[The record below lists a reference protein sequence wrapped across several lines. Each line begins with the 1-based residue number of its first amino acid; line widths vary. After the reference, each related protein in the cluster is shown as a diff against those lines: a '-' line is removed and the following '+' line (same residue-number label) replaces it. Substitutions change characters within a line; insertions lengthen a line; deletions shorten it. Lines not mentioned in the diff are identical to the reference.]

1 MDLPLPL
8 QSSAARA
15 ESGYGFATW
24 PLTTTAADT
33 VVAGIHYR
41 SATCRL
47 PAAAP
52 CSAHAEH
59 DHILVAHLITAWH
72 GPSLPEPYRSSSRST
87 MARITN
93 LPNET
98 TPSTPPDTT
107 NVSTGPPQSVRRE
120 STRLRTPTTRPGF
133 IPTRTVSRR
142 ALVSASPAPATHQSR
157 PLQKNKRISV
167 INSDDEDDDK
177 DHSQT
182 TNKGR
187 DPFAGTKQVASCTG
201 REVVIDMAQ
210 DSDVENH
217 KRTNPTRKKKD
228 PTKDKD
234 GFDHARLYFYPQG
247 AGPKQEPDDPAWAC
261 RWCPDQFKAS
271 GGSYWN
277 LKSHRDGLIIKGTL
291 RNPCPGRSQA
301 IEAGAYLPPTATEVK
316 SKASKDQPNGPGT
329 LTAYATKPRYD
340 NQTLNKLL
348 VIWVIRQSL
357 PWLRVE
363 DFLLRVSLD
372 YALVNTQL
380 NSRVWAASHAHLLY
394 LEQCGQVLK
403 AIKSSDSQISLVS
416 DVWTTKGSH
425 KAFIGVS
432 ACYITPEWKYVCQ
445 HLAIKYVFWHHNGK
459 YLAVPFANV
468 LTTDS
473 GSNNFT
479 MAKGVSS
486 IFWEVDSTDWDI
498 EELIE
503 EDITVVDDEITEVV
517 EVDPD
522 DAEPAS
528 PVPGWEWNT
537 KNNDEEEEGEA
548 TGIGFTLKKIDYIC
562 RRIASSPQKQAE
574 WKLWAA
580 EQKYT
585 GRGIIAGYG
594 IRWNIAYKSR
604 KRAYEGRRV
613 IKQLLKNENN
623 QHTGHHFKCYELSSR
638 EWEDVNDLNQVLK
651 EFLEMT
657 KRMEGDGVGNI
668 PVSKITIFL
677 IFSYHK

>member
-1 MDLPLPL
+1 
-8 QSSAARA
+8 
-15 ESGYGFATW
+15 
-24 PLTTTAADT
+24 
-33 VVAGIHYR
+33 
-41 SATCRL
+41 
-47 PAAAP
+47 
-52 CSAHAEH
+52 
-59 DHILVAHLITAWH
+59 
-72 GPSLPEPYRSSSRST
+72 

-142 ALVSASPAPATHQSR
+142 AL
-157 PLQKNKRISV
+157 RISV
-167 INSDDEDDDK
+167 INSDDEDDDE

-348 VIWVIRQSL
+348 
-357 PWLRVE
+357 
-363 DFLLRVSLD
+363 
-372 YALVNTQL
+372 L

-403 AIKSSDSQISLVS
+403 AIK
-416 DVWTTKGSH
+416 
-425 KAFIGVS
+425 
-432 ACYITPEWKYVCQ
+432 
-445 HLAIKYVFWHHNGK
+445 
-459 YLAVPFANV
+459 
-468 LTTDS
+468 TTDS

-486 IFWEVDSTDWDI
+486 IFWEVDSTDWDVEKNHHWCICHVITLILGAGLKALQLSTEMVQI

-537 KNNDEEEEGEA
+537 KNNDEEEEGE
-548 TGIGFTLKKIDYIC
+548 IDYIC

-594 IRWNIAYKSR
+594 IRWNIAYESR

-613 IKQLLKNENN
+613 IKQLLENENN

-651 EFLEMT
+651 VCPILIISHCLLHFLPLTNELS
-657 KRMEGDGVGNI
+657 DD
-668 PVSKITIFL
+668 
-677 IFSYHK
+677 

>member
-167 INSDDEDDDK
+167 INSDDEDDDE

-217 KRTNPTRKKKD
+217 KRTNPTWKKKD

-247 AGPKQEPDDPAWAC
+247 AGPKQEPNDPAWAC

-348 VIWVIRQSL
+348 
-357 PWLRVE
+357 
-363 DFLLRVSLD
+363 
-372 YALVNTQL
+372 L

-432 ACYITPEWKYVCQ
+432 ACYITPEWKY
-445 HLAIKYVFWHHNGK
+445 
-459 YLAVPFANV
+459 
-468 LTTDS
+468 TTDS

-486 IFWEVDSTDWDI
+486 IFWEVDSTDWDVEKNHHWCICHVITLILGAGLKALQLSTEMI

-594 IRWNIAYKSR
+594 IRWNIAYESR

-613 IKQLLKNENN
+613 IKQLLENENN

-651 EFLEMT
+651 LPT
-657 KRMEGDGVGNI
+657 HTV
-668 PVSKITIFL
+668 P
-677 IFSYHK
+677 

>member
-107 NVSTGPPQSVRRE
+107 NVSTGPPQSVRRSQLDFE
-120 STRLRTPTTRPGF
+120 LHHSTRIHTNPNCFSPCFGF
-133 IPTRTVSRR
+133 CKSCSRHSSISSV
-142 ALVSASPAPATHQSR
+142 A
-157 PLQKNKRISV
+157 KNKRISV

-348 VIWVIRQSL
+348 RNLGHTAVA
-357 PWLRVE
+357 
-363 DFLLRVSLD
+363 
-372 YALVNTQL
+372 AL
-380 NSRVWAASHAHLLY
+380 
-394 LEQCGQVLK
+394 
-403 AIKSSDSQISLVS
+403 
-416 DVWTTKGSH
+416 
-425 KAFIGVS
+425 
-432 ACYITPEWKYVCQ
+432 
-445 HLAIKYVFWHHNGK
+445 
-459 YLAVPFANV
+459 
-468 LTTDS
+468 
-473 GSNNFT
+473 
-479 MAKGVSS
+479 AKGRG
-486 IFWEVDSTDWDI
+486 
-498 EELIE
+498 L
-503 EDITVVDDEITEVV
+503 
-517 EVDPD
+517 P
-522 DAEPAS
+522 P
-528 PVPGWEWNT
+528 PG
-537 KNNDEEEEGEA
+537 
-548 TGIGFTLKKIDYIC
+548 F
-562 RRIASSPQKQAE
+562 P
-574 WKLWAA
+574 
-580 EQKYT
+580 
-585 GRGIIAGYG
+585 
-594 IRWNIAYKSR
+594 
-604 KRAYEGRRV
+604 
-613 IKQLLKNENN
+613 
-623 QHTGHHFKCYELSSR
+623 
-638 EWEDVNDLNQVLK
+638 
-651 EFLEMT
+651 
-657 KRMEGDGVGNI
+657 
-668 PVSKITIFL
+668 
-677 IFSYHK
+677 